1 MSAYGSSRF
10 QSVLDDGSLAVLDQI
25 GGTSTQKKASDEN
38 DTRVR
43 PAALRIVE
51 QEDEDDKK
59 DKQMRKSR
67 RELINQ
73 LLTKMA
79 K

>member
-25 GGTSTQKKASDEN
+25 GGTSSQKKASDEN

-43 PAALRIVE
+43 PALRIVE